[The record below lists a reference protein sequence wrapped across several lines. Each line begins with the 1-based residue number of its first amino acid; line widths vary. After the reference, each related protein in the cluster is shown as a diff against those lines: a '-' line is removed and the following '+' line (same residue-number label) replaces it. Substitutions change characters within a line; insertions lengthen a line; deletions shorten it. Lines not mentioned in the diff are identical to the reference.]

1 MKKMRNIQIL
11 IEYDG
16 SRYAGWQ
23 IQKNG
28 CTVQEKLT
36 HAIEITTNEKI
47 SLRGSGRTDAGV
59 HAFEQSANFTTD
71 SAIPIDKIPYALN
84 THLPGDI
91 RVIEAIE
98 RELDFHSRYSSKGKI
113 YEYHVLNNLHGSA
126 LKRNRAWH
134 VRHSLDIEK
143 ILAGMEFLKG
153 THDFTSFASAR
164 SEVEDKV
171 RTISSF
177 DMRKEDSLLIF
188 TLEGSGFLYN
198 MVRIMVG
205 TLIQTGIGKF
215 EPEDLGK
222 IMLEKDRRC
231 AGITAPPQGLYLKKV
246 LY

>member
-1 MKKMRNIQIL
+1 MKKMRNIQLL

-28 CTVQEKLT
+28 HTIQEKLT
-36 HAIEITTNEKI
+36 HGIEIMTSEKI

-59 HAFEQSANFTTD
+59 HAYEQSANFTTY
-71 SAIPIDKIPYALN
+71 STIPVDRIPYALN

-91 RVIEAIE
+91 RVIGAIE
-98 RELDFHSRYSSKGKI
+98 RELEFHSRYSSKGKI
-113 YEYHVLNNLHGSA
+113 YEYHVLNNLYGSA

-134 VRHSLDIEK
+134 IRHSLDIGK
-143 ILAGMEFLKG
+143 ILGGMEYLKG
-153 THDFTSFASAR
+153 THDYTSFASAR

-177 DMRKEDSLLIF
+177 NMIKEGSMLIF
-188 TLEGSGFLYN
+188 TVEGSGFLYN
-198 MVRIMVG
+198 MVRIMIG

-215 EPEDLGK
+215 EPEDLEK
-222 IMLEKDRRC
+222 IMLEKDRRY